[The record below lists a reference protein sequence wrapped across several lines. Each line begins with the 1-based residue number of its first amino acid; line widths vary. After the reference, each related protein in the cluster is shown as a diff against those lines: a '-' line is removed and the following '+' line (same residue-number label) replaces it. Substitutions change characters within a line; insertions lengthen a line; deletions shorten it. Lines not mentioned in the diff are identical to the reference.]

1 METKEEIISRLLLNT
16 KRNKRRDNIIKI
28 AKDIS
33 WLKNEL
39 GNLQKVSE
47 EIGISTGMLNR
58 FLSVE
63 KLSDTVK
70 NLVENRQ
77 IDKISE
83 VNSLSKFSPI
93 DQEKIAKLLL
103 SKQLNN
109 QDLKTLPPLRKR
121 YPNGD
126 IEALAKKISKSA
138 NIKVYVINFYIGD
151 LHKDKE
157 YFRTYLDGLLDN
169 KELLDLVFF
178 NNIGSIKITKEG
190 EKILRAKA
198 KDQNLSFKEFI
209 NTILQ

>member
-77 IDKISE
+77 IDKWC
-83 VNSLSKFSPI
+83 V
-93 DQEKIAKLLL
+93 
-103 SKQLNN
+103 
-109 QDLKTLPPLRKR
+109 R
-121 YPNGD
+121 
-126 IEALAKKISKSA
+126 
-138 NIKVYVINFYIGD
+138 
-151 LHKDKE
+151 
-157 YFRTYLDGLLDN
+157 
-169 KELLDLVFF
+169 
-178 NNIGSIKITKEG
+178 
-190 EKILRAKA
+190 
-198 KDQNLSFKEFI
+198 
-209 NTILQ
+209 